1 MSLLFK
7 NIIRFIF
14 IMFIQI
20 FVLNKIPPL
29 HQFIV
34 PYFYFVFILWLP
46 FKMGRSAL
54 LLISFSVGM
63 VVDMFFKTPG
73 LHAAACVLIA
83 FVRPFLIN
91 LLLPKEATDWGNEEP
106 SKKTMG
112 AVPYATYLIILTVL
126 HHFYLIFL
134 EWMQF
139 GSFLYFIGKLM
150 ATSLVSLLLI
160 LMTDLFLNR
169 KSKLR

>member
-1 MSLLFK
+1 
-7 NIIRFIF
+7 
-14 IMFIQI
+14 MFIQI

-46 FKMGRSAL
+46 FKMGRVAL

-63 VVDMFFKTPG
+63 VIDMFFKTPG

-112 AVPYATYLIILTVL
+112 PVPYATYLVILTLL
-126 HHFYLIFL
+126 HHFYLILL

-139 GSFLYFIGKLM
+139 GSFLYFIGKLV
-150 ATSLVSLLLI
+150 ATTLISLFLI
-160 LMTDLFLNR
+160 MIADLFLNR

>member
-1 MSLLFK
+1 
-7 NIIRFIF
+7 
-14 IMFIQI
+14 MFIQI

-112 AVPYATYLIILTVL
+112 PVPYATYLIILTLL
-126 HHFYLIFL
+126 HHFYLILL

-139 GSFLYFIGKLM
+139 GSFLYFIGKLV
-150 ATSLVSLLLI
+150 ATTLISLFLI
-160 LMTDLFLNR
+160 MIADLFLNR

>member
-1 MSLLFK
+1 MNLLFK
-7 NIIRFIF
+7 NIVRFIF
-14 IMFIQI
+14 IMFFQI

-46 FKMGRSAL
+46 FNIKRISL
-54 LLISFSVGM
+54 LFISFAVGM
-63 VVDMFFKTPG
+63 VADMFFKTPG
-73 LHAAACVLIA
+73 LHASACLLIA
-83 FVRPFLIN
+83 YVRPFLIN
-91 LLLPKEATDWGNEEP
+91 LLLPKEATDWGSEEP
-106 SKKTMG
+106 TKNTMG
-112 AVPYATYLIILTVL
+112 AVPYVTYLIILTLL
-126 HHFYLIFL
+126 HHFYLILL

-139 GSFLYFIGKLM
+139 GSFLYFTGKLI

-160 LMTDLFLNR
+160 MIADLFLNR

>member
-1 MSLLFK
+1 MSLGFK

-14 IMFIQI
+14 IMFIQV
-20 FVLNKIPPL
+20 FVLSRIPPL

-34 PYFYFVFILWLP
+34 PYFYFAFILWLP
-46 FKMGRSAL
+46 FKTGRAAL
-54 LLISFSVGM
+54 LFISFAVGM
-63 VVDMFFKTPG
+63 VADMFFKTPG

-83 FVRPFLIN
+83 YVRPFLIN

-106 SKKTMG
+106 SKKTLG
-112 AVPYATYLIILTVL
+112 AVPYATYLVILTLL
-126 HHFYLIFL
+126 HHFYLILL

-139 GSFLYFIGKLM
+139 GSFLYFIGKLF

-160 LMTDLFLNR
+160 MITDLFLNR

>member
-1 MSLLFK
+1 MSLLLK
-7 NIIRFIF
+7 NIIRFLF

-46 FKMGRSAL
+46 FNVGRTAL
-54 LLISFSVGM
+54 LFISFAVGM
-63 VVDMFFKTPG
+63 VADMFFRTPG

-83 FVRPFLIN
+83 YARPYLIN

-106 SKKTMG
+106 TKKTMG
-112 AVPYATYLIILTVL
+112 PVPYMTYLIILTIL
-126 HHFYLIFL
+126 HHFYLILL

-139 GSFLYFIGKLM
+139 GSFLYFIGKLV

-160 LMTDLFLNR
+160 MIADLFINR

>member
-112 AVPYATYLIILTVL
+112 AVPYVTYLIILTLL
-126 HHFYLIFL
+126 HHFYLILL

-139 GSFLYFIGKLM
+139 GSFLYFIGKLV
-150 ATSLVSLLLI
+150 ATTLISLFLI
-160 LMTDLFLNR
+160 MIADLFLNR
-169 KSKLR
+169 K

>member
-1 MSLLFK
+1 
-7 NIIRFIF
+7 
-14 IMFIQI
+14 MFFMLIQI
-20 FVLNKIPPL
+20 YVLSKIPPL

-34 PYFYFVFILWLP
+34 LYFYFVFILWLP
-46 FKMGRSAL
+46 FKLGRTPL
-54 LLISFSVGM
+54 LFISFAAGM
-63 VVDMFFKTPG
+63 VADMFFKTPG

-83 FVRPFLIN
+83 YVRPFLIN

-112 AVPYATYLIILTVL
+112 PVPYATYLILLTLL
-126 HHFYLIFL
+126 HHFYLILL

-139 GSFLYFIGKLM
+139 GSFLYFIGKLV
-150 ATSLVSLLLI
+150 ATSLISLLLI
-160 LMTDLFLNR
+160 MITDLFLNR

>member
-7 NIIRFIF
+7 NIIRFII
-14 IMFIQI
+14 IMFIQV

-46 FKMGRSAL
+46 FKMGRTAL

-63 VVDMFFKTPG
+63 VTDMFFKTPG

-112 AVPYATYLIILTVL
+112 AVPYATFLIILTL
-126 HHFYLIFL
+126 MHHFYLILL

-139 GSFLYFIGKLM
+139 GSFLYFIGKLV
-150 ATSLVSLLLI
+150 ATTLISLFLI
-160 LMTDLFLNR
+160 MITDLFLNR

>member
-34 PYFYFVFILWLP
+34 PYFYFVFIFWLP
-46 FKMGRSAL
+46 FKMGRAAL

-112 AVPYATYLIILTVL
+112 PVPYATYLIILTLL
-126 HHFYLIFL
+126 HHFYLILL

-139 GSFLYFIGKLM
+139 GSFLYFIGKLV
-150 ATSLVSLLLI
+150 ATTLISLFLI
-160 LMTDLFLNR
+160 MIADLFLNR

>member
-1 MSLLFK
+1 M
-7 NIIRFIF
+7 F

-34 PYFYFVFILWLP
+34 PYFYFIFILWLP
-46 FKMGRSAL
+46 FKTGRTAL
-54 LLISFSVGM
+54 LFISFAVGM
-63 VVDMFFKTPG
+63 LVDMFFSTPG
-73 LHAAACVLIA
+73 LHAATCLLIA
-83 FVRPFLIN
+83 YVRPFLIN

-106 SKKTMG
+106 SSKTMG
-112 AVPYATYLIILTVL
+112 SVPYTTYLIILTLL
-126 HHFYLIFL
+126 HHFYLILL

-139 GSFLYFIGKLM
+139 GSFFYFIGKLI

-160 LMTDLFLNR
+160 LITDLFINR

>member
-1 MSLLFK
+1 MSLGFK

-14 IMFIQI
+14 IMFIQV
-20 FVLNKIPPL
+20 FVLSRIPPL

-34 PYFYFVFILWLP
+34 PYFYFAFILWLP
-46 FKMGRSAL
+46 FKIGRAAL
-54 LLISFSVGM
+54 LFISFAVGM
-63 VVDMFFKTPG
+63 VADMFFKTPG

-83 FVRPFLIN
+83 YVRPFLIN

-106 SKKTMG
+106 SKKTLG
-112 AVPYATYLIILTVL
+112 AVPYATYLVILTLL
-126 HHFYLIFL
+126 HHFYLILL

-139 GSFLYFIGKLM
+139 GSFLYFIGKLF

-160 LMTDLFLNR
+160 MITDLFLNR

>member
-7 NIIRFIF
+7 NIIRFLL

-20 FVLNKIPPL
+20 FMLSKIPPL

-34 PYFYFVFILWLP
+34 PSFYFVFILWLP
-46 FKMGRSAL
+46 FKIGRTAL
-54 LLISFSVGM
+54 LFIGFATGM
-63 VVDMFFKTPG
+63 LVDMFFKTPG

-83 FVRPFLIN
+83 FARPYLIN

-106 SKKTMG
+106 TKKTMG
-112 AVPYATYLIILTVL
+112 SVPYTTYLIILTLL
-126 HHFYLIFL
+126 HHFYLILL

-139 GSFLYFIGKLM
+139 GSFLYFIAKLV

-160 LMTDLFLNR
+160 LIADLFFNR
-169 KSKLR
+169 KSRLR

>member
-7 NIIRFIF
+7 NIVRFIF
-14 IMFIQI
+14 IMFFQI

-46 FKMGRSAL
+46 FSIKRISL
-54 LLISFSVGM
+54 LFISFAVGM
-63 VVDMFFKTPG
+63 VADMFFKTPG
-73 LHAAACVLIA
+73 LHAAACLLIA
-83 FVRPFLIN
+83 YVRPFLIN

-106 SKKTMG
+106 TKKTMG
-112 AVPYATYLIILTVL
+112 SVPYTTYLVILTLL
-126 HHFYLIFL
+126 HHFYLILL

-139 GSFLYFIGKLM
+139 GSFLYFIAKLV

-160 LMTDLFLNR
+160 LIADLFFNR

>member
-7 NIIRFIF
+7 NIVRFIF
-14 IMFIQI
+14 IMFFQI

-46 FKMGRSAL
+46 FNIKRISL
-54 LLISFSVGM
+54 LFISFAVGM
-63 VVDMFFKTPG
+63 VADMFFKTPG
-73 LHAAACVLIA
+73 LHASACLLIA
-83 FVRPFLIN
+83 YVRPFLIN

-106 SKKTMG
+106 TKNTMG
-112 AVPYATYLIILTVL
+112 AVPYVTYLIILTLL
-126 HHFYLIFL
+126 HHFYLILL

-139 GSFLYFIGKLM
+139 GSFLYFTGKLI

-160 LMTDLFLNR
+160 MIADLFLNR

>member
-1 MSLLFK
+1 
-7 NIIRFIF
+7 
-14 IMFIQI
+14 MFIQI

-46 FKMGRSAL
+46 FKIGRVAL
-54 LLISFSVGM
+54 LFISFAVGL
-63 VVDMFFKTPG
+63 VADMFFKTPG

-83 FVRPFLIN
+83 YVRPFLIN

-106 SKKTMG
+106 TTKTMG
-112 AVPYATYLIILTVL
+112 SVPYTTYLIILTLL
-126 HHFYLIFL
+126 HHFYLILL

-139 GSFLYFIGKLM
+139 GSFLYFIGKLF
-150 ATSLVSLLLI
+150 ATSLVSLVLI
-160 LMTDLFLNR
+160 LITDLFLNR

>member
-1 MSLLFK
+1 MSLIFK
-7 NIIRFIF
+7 NIIRFALIL
-14 IMFIQI
+14 FIQI

-46 FKMGRSAL
+46 FKIGRTAL
-54 LLISFSVGM
+54 LFIGFAVGM
-63 VVDMFFKTPG
+63 VTDMFFKTPG

-83 FVRPFLIN
+83 YVRPFLIN

-106 SKKTMG
+106 AQKTMG
-112 AVPYATYLIILTVL
+112 PVPYGTYLVILTLL
-126 HHFYLIFL
+126 HHFYLILL

-139 GSFLYFIGKLM
+139 GNFLYFIGKLV

-160 LMTDLFLNR
+160 MITDLFLNR
-169 KSKLR
+169 KSKLH